1 MNARKKAASCAQAK
15 QLDIVFYLSALG
27 YEPAKI
33 RNQDYW
39 YLSPLREEK
48 TPSFKVNRKL
58 NRWYD
63 HGLGKGGNLVDFAI
77 LYNNCTV
84 KEFLQTLASIPSSH
98 KPVYTPPANLTE
110 HADNQIRIVA
120 EKELTNSTLLRYLDH
135 RRIPILIAKQ
145 FCREVTYEISSRIYY
160 AIGFKN
166 NSGGYEIRNAHFKG
180 SSMPKDITTIVNH
193 AEEVTVFEGF
203 FDFLSFMAIVPIEG
217 QISTDFTILNSVSLF
232 EKARPFIEQ
241 YDVINLYLDRD
252 RTGQNCSRHA
262 LSLSKKYKDRSSLYE
277 HYKDVNEW
285 VMHIGKSPDQSNNE

>member
-1 MNARKKAASCAQAK
+1 MNVRKKAASCAQAK
-15 QLDIVFYLSALG
+15 QLDIVLYLSALG
-27 YEPAKI
+27 HEPAKI

-98 KPVYTPPANLTE
+98 KPVYIPSANLTE

-145 FCREVTYEISSRIYY
+145 FCREITYEISSRIYY

-180 SSMPKDITTIVNH
+180 SSTPKDITTILSH
-193 AEEVTVFEGF
+193 AKEITVFEGF

-217 QISTDFTILNSVSLF
+217 RISPDFTILNSVSLF

-252 RTGQNCSRHA
+252 KTGQNCSRHA
-262 LSLSKKYKDRSSLYE
+262 LSLSKKYKDKSSLYE

-285 VMHIGKSPDQSNNE
+285 VMHIGKSPD